1 MPQKSKI
8 AIFWLDNLIWVIVA
22 LFFLVNV
29 FITPYFF
36 SVNNIINIFYHS
48 AIMSMLVL
56 AEGIIL
62 ILGKMDLS
70 LEGILVFAPG
80 VTMIMATKLIPG
92 GLNPGLCIVLT
103 LVMGGLL
110 GLFNGYCVTRVGI
123 NPFLQTLSLNI
134 MLRGFILFLL
144 PFSIHPLSEIYTF
157 AGKARLFDGLFPVA
171 IPLVI
176 LIFAVF
182 QFMMKYTTFGR
193 KFMATGGNPRASF
206 ISGINTDRIIIMG
219 FIISGVLAAFA
230 GLLAAGKQDSI
241 SNAMGQNLLMV
252 AFAGAILGGTSLDG
266 GKGTI
271 IGMFGG
277 AILLAMITNS
287 LNLLGVNVSLV
298 YATEGALI
306 FLAILLD
313 RVKVRVKN
321 NILQQNKMKEVL
333 EHKKNMAVLPGE

>member
-8 AIFWLDNLIWVIVA
+8 EIFLLDNLIWVIVA

-29 FITPYFF
+29 FITPQFF
-36 SVNNIINIFYHS
+36 SVKNIVNIFYHS

-62 ILGKMDLS
+62 LSGKMDLS

-80 VTMIMATKLIPG
+80 VTMIIATKLLP
-92 GLNPGLCIVLT
+92 GLNPWLCILLT
-103 LVMGGLL
+103 LAIGGLV
-110 GLFNGYCVTRVGI
+110 GLFNGYCVTKVGI
-123 NPFLQTLSLNI
+123 NPFLQTLSLDI
-134 MLRGFILFLL
+134 MLRGLILFLL
-144 PFSIHPLSEIYTF
+144 PFSIHPLNPVYTF
-157 AGKARLFDGLFPVA
+157 AGKARILDGVLPVA

-176 LIFAVF
+176 LIFVGF
-182 QFMMKYTTFGR
+182 QFVMKYTAFGR
-193 KFMATGGNPRASF
+193 QFMATGGNARASF
-206 ISGINTDRIIIMG
+206 IAGINTDKIIIIG
-219 FIISGVLAAFA
+219 FILSGMLAAFA

-241 SNAMGQNLLMV
+241 SNAMGQHLIML

-277 AILLAMITNS
+277 AILLAMMTNS

-333 EHKKNMAVLPGE
+333 AHKNNSGLSPDQ